1 MMDTAQ
7 ANHLSNIMQS
17 NPDVYY
23 ATSSEIREKIL
34 AAKPELQEQFIPIDI
49 SSYEFTQDVQDGLET
64 LRKT

>member
-1 MMDTAQ
+1 
-7 ANHLSNIMQS
+7 MQS

-23 ATSSEIREKIL
+23 ATSSEIRKNSRCKTGITGT
-34 AAKPELQEQFIPIDI
+34 IYSIDI